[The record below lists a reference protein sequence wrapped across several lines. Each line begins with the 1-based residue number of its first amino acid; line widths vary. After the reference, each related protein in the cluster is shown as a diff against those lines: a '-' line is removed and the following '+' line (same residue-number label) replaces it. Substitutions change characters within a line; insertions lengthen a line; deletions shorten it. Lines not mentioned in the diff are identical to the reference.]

1 MIDQFIQLANFWE
14 DFQSKLNSIIL
25 DLRVANSCH
34 LFDNGSHTR
43 FGSLLRSIFADL
55 DIETS
60 GTCAEGAI
68 GATAP
73 AVGDGIV
80 DQTGP
85 SREHDA

>member
-1 MIDQFIQLANFWE
+1 
-14 DFQSKLNSIIL
+14 
-25 DLRVANSCH
+25 
-34 LFDNGSHTR
+34 
-43 FGSLLRSIFADL
+43 L

-60 GTCAEGAI
+60 GTCAEGAS